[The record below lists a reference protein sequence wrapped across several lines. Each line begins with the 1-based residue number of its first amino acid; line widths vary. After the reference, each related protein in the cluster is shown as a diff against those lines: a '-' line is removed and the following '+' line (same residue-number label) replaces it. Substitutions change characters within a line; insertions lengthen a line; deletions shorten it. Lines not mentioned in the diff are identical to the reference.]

1 MFPRELAFF
10 IARSRFPDGHDWLR
24 TNSKLANG
32 IAVILQLIQR
42 VLPGAVRGNAAS
54 PVPAH
59 LGAENAEAVLGIVVG
74 DALDK
79 ARQNFLSFMTVS
91 SQSPSG

>member
-24 TNSKLANG
+24 INSKLANG

-42 VLPGAVRGNAAS
+42 VLPGAVRGNAAIS
-54 PVPAH
+54 CRSVEQSSH
-59 LGAENAEAVLGIVVG
+59 AVSLTRVDKTTGYFRFAGGTSVISRAPGIH
-74 DALDK
+74 
-79 ARQNFLSFMTVS
+79 
-91 SQSPSG
+91 